1 MPVIGATQLE
11 PVNVLGSYAQGM
23 ELGRA
28 ASAQRLKEAE
38 ALRAQR
44 QQEQLNQLIGS
55 GAFETAEGRNALMR
69 TPGGLAA
76 LEALGTAQE
85 KLGKGTQEQTK
96 GLSDRLQ
103 YWKRMLPADPRLAPS
118 WVASAYQDPIVGPE
132 LAKLGTP
139 DQVIAG
145 IPTDP
150 AQYPKWM
157 EGVSMFADE
166 YAKRRVPTAE
176 SMLPYEQPMSPEVYE
191 QQKGLRGA
199 GASRTTI
206 MLPGRKRGEKLEE
219 LGAVNLENEY
229 KAAQSAARGLARDY
243 DTLRLLRE
251 GKPST
256 GVTSEI
262 ETNFARWRGKFGG
275 DPESI
280 QVATDSQLLEALLGS
295 QVFEQIQS
303 LGIGARGLDTPAE
316 REFLR
321 EVISGTRK
329 LDKDTLIQ
337 MAEMRAKYKEDLVN
351 DYNSRIESG
360 ELDDFFTNYG
370 KKKQKFEMPERPTA
384 PSAPKVFATEAEA
397 EKAFSEKKLQRGDRV
412 TIGGVTGTWE

>member
-1 MPVIGATQLE
+1 M
-11 PVNVLGSYAQGM
+11 
-23 ELGRA
+23 
-28 ASAQRLKEAE
+28 
-38 ALRAQR
+38 
-44 QQEQLNQLIGS
+44 
-55 GAFETAEGRNALMR
+55 
-69 TPGGLAA
+69 
-76 LEALGTAQE
+76 
-85 KLGKGTQEQTK
+85 
-96 GLSDRLQ
+96 
-103 YWKRMLPADPRLAPS
+103 
-118 WVASAYQDPIVGPE
+118 VAGD
-132 LAKLGTP
+132 
-139 DQVIAG
+139 
-145 IPTDP
+145 
-150 AQYPKWM
+150 
-157 EGVSMFADE
+157 

-176 SMLPYEQPMSPEVYE
+176 AMLPYTQPKSPEVFAQDVAE
-191 QQKGLRGA
+191 KTA
-199 GASRTTI
+199 SASRTTI
-206 MLPGRKRGEKLEE
+206 NLPGRKRGEKLEE

-251 GKPST
+251 GKPAT

-275 DPESI
+275 DKESI
-280 QVATDSQLLEALLGS
+280 DVATDSQLLEALLGS

-303 LGIGARGLDTPAE
+303 LGVGARGLDTPAE

-329 LDKDTLIQ
+329 LDKGTLIQ

-370 KKKQKFEMPERPTA
+370 KKKQKFDVPERPAA

-412 TIGGVTGTWE
+412 TIGGRTGTWE